1 MSDPKNIA
9 PAPTEGD
16 LDTGRRSAATTNIQT
31 AAPSPTESDADV
43 SSTVHPNNKI
53 ALLCTLHPTTQDARS
68 KVLSLLDRAGSYYRS
83 PKSQCTTWTYF
94 TPSARAKAPSQ
105 LIPKDKHDRVIGGM
119 EIYSSKDALSTQQHE
134 AWFQDFHAQVK
145 AEGLYEKDEEL
156 VVWYPAAGF
165 VSRGDSAAP
174 FGNGTIV
181 MQAVFTCKDG
191 QREKV
196 LGVLG

>member
-16 LDTGRRSAATTNIQT
+16 LDSNRHSDATLNIKST
-31 AAPSPTESDADV
+31 APSPTESDSET
-43 SSTVHPNNKI
+43 SSTLHPNNKI
-53 ALLCTLHPTTQDARS
+53 ALLCTLHPTTKDARS
-68 KVLSLLDRAGSYYRS
+68 KVLSLLDHGSAYYRS
-83 PKSQCTTWTYF
+83 PKSKCTTWTYF
-94 TPSARAKAPSQ
+94 TPSTRPKAPSQ
-105 LIPKDKHDRVIGGM
+105 LISKDKRDLVIGGM
-119 EIYSSKDALSTQQHE
+119 EIYTDKDALSTQQNE
-134 AWFQDFHAQVK
+134 SWFQDFHKQVE
-145 AEGLYEKDEEL
+145 ADGLYEKDEDL

-174 FGNGTIV
+174 FGKGTVV

-196 LGVLG
+196 LDVLG